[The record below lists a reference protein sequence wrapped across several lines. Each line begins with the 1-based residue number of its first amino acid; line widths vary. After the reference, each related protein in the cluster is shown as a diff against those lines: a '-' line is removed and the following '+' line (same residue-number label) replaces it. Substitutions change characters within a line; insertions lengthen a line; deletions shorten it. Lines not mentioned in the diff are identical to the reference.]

1 MANPILIPGDCLREI
16 PTLADHSIH
25 AVCTDPPYGLLE
37 FSKEEIEKLR
47 SKRGGIWRI
56 PPRFDGCVRKPLPR
70 FTILNDEQK
79 KEIQCFFVKWGET
92 LFPKLRP
99 GGHVLIA
106 GNSILQQFVQTAM
119 ASVGFEN
126 RAVIIRLYHG
136 FRGGDRP
143 KNAEKEYPEVCVTPR
158 GNYEPWMLF
167 RKPLS
172 ESTVSKNL
180 KRWGT
185 GGLRM
190 LVGGKPLPDVI
201 ESRKTPA
208 IERRIVDHPSLK
220 PQHLLRIL
228 VRTLLP
234 LGEGV
239 ILDPFMGSGSTLAA
253 ATAIG
258 YESIGMEIDLK
269 FFASASRAIKQ
280 LALLYPHFTG
290 GELWDGSNVPQPVAA
305 THASLF
311 DDFN

>member
-16 PTLADHSIH
+16 PALADHSIH

-56 PPRFDGCVRKPLPR
+56 PPKFDGCVRKPLPR

-79 KEIQCFFVKWGET
+79 KEIQCFFVKWGEM

-269 FFASASRAIKQ
+269 FFASANRAIKQ

-290 GELWDGSNVPQPVAA
+290 GELWDGSNVPQPVAT